1 MQELSIGAVARQA
14 GVPTSTI
21 RYYERIGLLPRSK
34 RVNKHRRFDSSVFG
48 WLALI
53 DIAQKAGF
61 TLAEIQVLFQ
71 GFDPQVTPAERWQTM
86 ARQKLIEI
94 DTLIARAEGM
104 KQMLENGLRCGCLR
118 IEDCVAISAAPY
130 NSRMDEAKSRSEN
143 E

>member
-1 MQELSIGAVARQA
+1 MQIADELSIGAVAKRA

-34 RVNKHRRFDSSVFG
+34 RVNKHRRFDTTVLG
-48 WLALI
+48 WLSLI

-71 GFDPQVTPAERWQTM
+71 GFDPNVSPATRWQTM
-86 ARQKLIEI
+86 AQQKLTEI
-94 DTLIARAEGM
+94 DALIARAEGM

-118 IEDCVAISAAPY
+118 IEDCVIIST
-130 NSRMDEAKSRSEN
+130 NQQCE
-143 E
+143 

>member
-1 MQELSIGAVARQA
+1 MTQELSIGVVAKRA

-34 RVNKHRRFDSSVFG
+34 RVNKHRRFDPTILG
-48 WLALI
+48 WLSLI

-71 GFDPQVTPAERWQTM
+71 GFEPDVAPAQRWQTM
-86 ARQKLIEI
+86 AQHKLTEI
-94 DTLIARAEGM
+94 DALIARAEGM

-118 IEDCVAISAAPY
+118 IEDCVIISTNQHY
-130 NSRMDEAKSRSEN
+130 E
-143 E
+143 